1 MLYADW
7 CHNRID
13 SIMPQ
18 EKIIY
23 EANDID
29 IFRLL
34 EDRRLEAQKQYETL
48 HKRVSDLRDEL
59 RDEITEANREI
70 LKEIKE
76 LREEQ
81 RAHAQ
86 EMSQRVSELERWK
99 WIIVGAAAVLGF
111 IFAGGLEQIAS
122 ILIK

>member
-1 MLYADW
+1 MLYTDW

-86 EMSQRVSELERWK
+86 EMSMRVTELERWK

-111 IFAGGLEQIAS
+111 IFAGGLEQIAI
-122 ILIK
+122 ILK

>member
-1 MLYADW
+1 
-7 CHNRID
+7 
-13 SIMPQ
+13 MPQ

-86 EMSQRVSELERWK
+86 EMSMRVTELERWK

-111 IFAGGLEQIAS
+111 IFAGGLEQVAN
-122 ILIK
+122 ILK

>member
-1 MLYADW
+1 MLYTDW

-86 EMSQRVSELERWK
+86 EMSMRVTELERWK

-111 IFAGGLEQIAS
+111 IFAGGLEQIAN
-122 ILIK
+122 ILK